1 MELEMELRKGS
12 TVYFVGIAGTG
23 MAAVAGL
30 LQEAGFKVVGSDAGI
45 YPPMSTMLDEL
56 KIKVYSPYDSKN
68 IDHAKPDICVI
79 ANALSRGNV
88 ELEHVLT
95 KGLPYTSFP
104 AICGEQ
110 FIKDRIGV
118 VVTGTHGKTTTTSLL
133 AHALHSL
140 GEDPS
145 FVIGG
150 IPRNFTR
157 SFRLGS
163 GKTFAIEGDEYDTAY
178 FDKGPKFLHYHP
190 HHLIVNNIE
199 FDHADIYKN
208 VEAIEDQFV
217 KLCALVPATGRIFA
231 NTDDPGVQNLLKR
244 TGTDPRFIR
253 VATTGNDPLGMVKVL
268 SYGVKS
274 ATAELQVWTLKIKT
288 LTLGTVDLDTTLTG
302 KHNIANVAQV
312 VACLE
317 SLNSLGHLVTPLT
330 VGRLQAALTSF
341 KPPQR
346 RLDYLGSFN
355 GIDVYEDFAHHPTA
369 VELVIEGFKQSFP
382 KKRLI
387 VAFEPRN
394 ATSRRNT
401 FQNDYIKKLAGA
413 DRVLI
418 GHCPVDQRIPEAERM
433 NTKAI
438 AQGIGSK
445 ATAFSTNE
453 ELLAA
458 VVNEVASGDAVIFMS
473 SGSFSGVQYRLTD
486 QLKGQST

>member
-1 MELEMELRKGS
+1 MELQKGS

-30 LQEAGFKVVGSDAGI
+30 LQEAGFRVVGSDSGI
-45 YPPMSTMLDEL
+45 YPPMSTMLQEL
-56 KIKVYSPYDSKN
+56 KIRVYSPYDPKN
-68 IDHAKPDICVI
+68 IDDAKPDICVI

-88 ELEHVLT
+88 ELEHVMSM
-95 KGLPYTSFP
+95 GIPYTSFP
-104 AICGEQ
+104 EICGEQ
-110 FIKDRIGV
+110 FIRDRIGV

-133 AHALHSL
+133 AHALHVL

-150 IPRNFTR
+150 IPRNFTQ
-157 SFRLGS
+157 SFCLGC
-163 GKTFAIEGDEYDTAY
+163 GKTFVIEGDEYDTAW

-190 HHLIVNNIE
+190 HHLIINNIE

-217 KLCALVPATGRIFA
+217 KLCSLVPETGRIFV
-231 NTDDPGVQNLLKR
+231 NSDDPGVTRMLKR
-244 TGTDPRFIR
+244 TGNDHRFIR
-253 VATTGNDPLGMVKVL
+253 VATQGQDRDAHVKVL

-274 ATAELQVWTLKIKT
+274 ATPEKQLWELQLQTA
-288 LTLGTVDLDTTLTG
+288 TLGKVSLETTLTG
-302 KHNIANVAQV
+302 RHNIANVAQV

-317 SLNSLGHLVTPLT
+317 SLANLHHLSAPLT
-330 VGRLQAALTSF
+330 VAALQKALTTF

-346 RLDYLGSFN
+346 RLDHLGSFN

-369 VELVIEGFKQSFP
+369 VALVIEGFKASFP
-382 KKRLI
+382 GKRLV

-401 FQNDYIKKLAGA
+401 FQNDYVQKLAGA
-413 DRVLI
+413 DRILI
-418 GHCPVDQRIPEAERM
+418 GQCPVDQRIPEAERM
-433 NTKAI
+433 NTRAI

-445 ATAFSTNE
+445 ATAFATNE
-453 ELLAA
+453 ELLET
-458 VVNEVASGDAVIFMS
+458 VSKELTPGDAVIFMS
-473 SGSFSGVQYRLTD
+473 SGSFSGVQYQLTNR
-486 QLKGQST
+486 LKGARA

>member
-1 MELEMELRKGS
+1 MELRKGS
-12 TVYFVGIAGTG
+12 TIYFVGIGGTG

-30 LQEAGFKVVGSDAGI
+30 LQEAGFKVIGSDVGI

-56 KIKVYSPYDSKN
+56 KIKVYTPYSPAN
-68 IDHAKPDICVI
+68 IDDAKPDVCVI

-95 KGLPYTSFP
+95 KGLPFTSFP

-133 AHALHSL
+133 AHALNFL

-157 SFRLGS
+157 SFRLGR

-190 HHLIVNNIE
+190 HHLIINNIE

-217 KLCALVPATGRIFA
+217 KLCSLVPREGKIIV
-231 NTDDPGVQNLLKR
+231 NSDDPGVQSLLRR
-244 TGTDPRFIR
+244 TGTDERFIR
-253 VATTGNDPLGMVKVL
+253 VATAGNDRLGTVKVL
-268 SYGVKS
+268 TYGVKS
-274 ATAELQVWTLKIKT
+274 AKPEAPIWTLKLET
-288 LTLGTVDLDTTLTG
+288 ATLGTIDLDTTLTG

-317 SLNSLGHLVTPLT
+317 SLAKLGHLNQPLT
-330 VGRLQAALTSF
+330 VLRLQEALTSF

-346 RLDYLGSFN
+346 RLDFLGTYK
-355 GIDVYEDFAHHPTA
+355 GVDVYEDFAHQPTA
-369 VELVIEGFKQSFP
+369 VALVIEGFKTSFP
-382 KKRLI
+382 KKRLV

-401 FQNDYIKKLAGA
+401 FQNDYIKKLALA

-418 GHCPVDQRIPEAERM
+418 GQCSVDLRIPEAERM
-433 NTKAI
+433 NTAAI

-445 ATAFSTNE
+445 ATAFASNE
-453 ELLAA
+453 ELLNT
-458 VVNEVASGDAVIFMS
+458 VTHELHEGDAIIFMS
-473 SGSFSGVQYRLTD
+473 SGSFSGIQYRLGEK
-486 QLKGQST
+486 LGG